1 MKTRTRARLRG
12 VALLAAALTIACAT
26 VAQVTQPKP
35 GDDNAGSPDYT
46 VSGPYTYKNLSVF
59 LLHGK
64 DRGEGKNLLTLSEA
78 LASKKVVVY
87 ETKSV
92 NELAI
97 ENLSNEEVFVQ
108 SGDIVKGGQQD
119 RMLSVDLIVPA
130 HSGKIAISA
139 FCVEHG
145 RWTKRGAE
153 ASAHFSS
160 SNDRAATRDLKL
172 AARSAKSQ
180 GQVWEKV
187 EEAQAKLSRNAGAVV
202 NDAASP
208 TSLQLALENT
218 KVRATADEYVK
229 ALAGIVEKHADAVGY
244 AFSVNGKLN
253 SAEVYASHALFQKLW
268 GGLLKSN
275 AVEAMAEAGR
285 DANVTPPSGADVRGF
300 ISESEKG
307 TPSQDETVGSRVQLI
322 TRETKTNIMF
332 ETRTG
337 AGSSP
342 KMVHKT
348 YIKKE

>member
-1 MKTRTRARLRG
+1 MKTRIRARLCG
-12 VALLAAALTIACAT
+12 VALLAAALTLACAT
-26 VAQVTQPKP
+26 AAQVTQTKP
-35 GDDNAGSPDYT
+35 GDHNAASPPDYT

-64 DRGEGKNLLTLSEA
+64 EGGEGKNLLTLSEA
-78 LASKKVVVY
+78 LAAKKVVVY
-87 ETKSV
+87 ETKNV

-119 RMLSVDLIVPA
+119 RMLSVDLVVPA
-130 HSGKIAISA
+130 RSGKIAISA

-180 GQVWEKV
+180 GQVWQKV
-187 EEAQAKLSRNAGAVV
+187 EEAQSKLSRNVGAPVQ
-202 NDAASP
+202 NAASP

-229 ALAGIVEKHADAVGY
+229 ALSGIVARRPDAVGY

-275 AVEAMAEAGR
+275 AVEALAEAGR
-285 DANVTPPSGADVRGF
+285 DENAKPPSDADVRGF
-300 ISESEKG
+300 IAESEKG
-307 TPSQDETVGSRVQLI
+307 APSQDETVGGRVQLI
-322 TRETKTNIMF
+322 TRETKSNIMF
-332 ETRTG
+332 ETRSTTRK
-337 AGSSP
+337 STW
-342 KMVHKT
+342 VHKS